1 MNDSP
6 EPLALLCDVCH
17 IKYAQIPPKLMRQL
31 GDNCIRRC
39 QRCSCATKH
48 TMRPISE
55 RVGRIEPPPHQR
67 KRPAPPQYSA
77 GKSDDEAIAAAAE
90 RAGVS
95 IRKGKYSDE
104 TYAKQKLRLHQISDG
119 KAKKPWMYGLGEL

>member
-17 IKYAQIPPKLMRQL
+17 IKYAQSPPKLMRQL
-31 GDNCIRRC
+31 GDNCIRYC

-55 RVGRIEPPPHQR
+55 RVGQI
-67 KRPAPPQYSA
+67 KPAPYPKKCKALPQYSA
-77 GKSDDEAIAAAAE
+77 GKADYEAIAAAAE

-119 KAKKPWMYGLGEL
+119 KAKKPWMFGLGEL

>member
-6 EPLALLCDVCH
+6 EPLALLCTVCCMKRHDV
-17 IKYAQIPPKLMRQL
+17 PKQVRAL
-31 GDNCIRRC
+31 GDNCIKPC
-39 QRCSCATKH
+39 TRCSCPTKH
-48 TMRPISE
+48 AMRPESE
-55 RVGRIEPPPHQR
+55 RVGRIEPPPHQK

-119 KAKKPWMYGLGEL
+119 KARKPWMFGLGEL

>member
-1 MNDSP
+1 MTDP
-6 EPLALLCDVCH
+6 TEPLALLCTVCRM
-17 IKYAQIPPKLMRQL
+17 KFSQFLPKAMKAI
-31 GDNCIRRC
+31 GDNCIKPC
-39 QRCSCATKH
+39 MRCSCATKH

-55 RVGRIEPPPHQR
+55 RVGRIEPPTHQR
-67 KRPAPPQYSA
+67 KRPAPLQYSA

-95 IRKGKYSDE
+95 IRKGKYNDE

-119 KAKKPWMYGLGEL
+119 KAKKPWMFGLGEL

>member
-1 MNDSP
+1 MTESP

-17 IKYAQIPPKLMRQL
+17 MKHHDVPKQVRAL
-31 GDNCIRRC
+31 GDNCIKPC
-39 QRCSCATKH
+39 GRCSCLTKH

-55 RVGRIEPPPHQR
+55 RVGRIEPVPYPR
-67 KRPAPPQYSA
+67 KRKALPQYSA
-77 GKSDDEAIAAAAE
+77 GKADDEAIAAAAE

-95 IRKGKYSDE
+95 IRKGKYNDE

-119 KAKKPWMYGLGEL
+119 KAKKPWMFGLGEL